1 MTVIDYFLKV
11 PCCRIHFQRKNF
23 FYEIYP
29 QKCPLA
35 DFTHK
40 ATLLFWKANR
50 F

>member
-1 MTVIDYFLKV
+1 MTVIDYFVESTLLQDTFSEK
-11 PCCRIHFQRKNF
+11 IF

-29 QKCPLA
+29 QKRPLA